1 MADSEGHWAGLFN
14 RGLEESSR
22 SGKPPDTAR
31 SGAYNITSS
40 HSSGSA
46 TWLFEAYTTRH

>member
-1 MADSEGHWAGLFN
+1 MADSEAQVSSTVGQ
-14 RGLEESSR
+14 EESSR

-40 HSSGSA
+40 HSSRSA